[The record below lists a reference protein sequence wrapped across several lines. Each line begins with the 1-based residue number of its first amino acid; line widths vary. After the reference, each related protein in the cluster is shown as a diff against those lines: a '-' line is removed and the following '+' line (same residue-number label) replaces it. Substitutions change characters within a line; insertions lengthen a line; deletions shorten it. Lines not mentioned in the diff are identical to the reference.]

1 MSAETID
8 VLIVGGGP
16 TGLTVAAELVR
27 QGIHSIVIIDLNA
40 DVVKQ
45 TKASVV
51 WPRSLELLS
60 VYDGVL
66 DGILAHGE
74 RVTNIHMVS
83 RTETLAAFNLSDHF
97 ESNFN
102 FGALLEQ
109 WYTETVLASYL
120 AKHGVHVRRS
130 AELVAHTYIQD
141 DVVDATVVVG
151 KGTANETTTT
161 YRAKYVL
168 GCDGARSFVRK
179 SIQSAFQGELLP
191 YGFGSVHFTSSTP
204 VACGSDQLR
213 LCFYDNGIAFVTPM
227 PGNSYLTAFDMTLE
241 EDAKFCDP
249 VKKDA
254 RGLPIQLDFT
264 KDQIQTILRDRL
276 MHVTIDEI
284 RWQSHFRVNER
295 LSEKYSDGK
304 RIYLAGDAC
313 HAHTPLGGQGMNT
326 GIQDAV
332 NLGWK
337 LAFVLKGAAKP
348 SLLATYET
356 ERRLVGQE
364 LIVSTTTQQNMAS
377 NRTPLFQYLRNNA
390 MRIFT
395 QLNFVRELMAAKIG
409 ETVIAYRKSPL
420 TAENWVKPAMVPYA
434 WRRREQ
440 NFLRLFAARVTAGG
454 RALDLDPQTPAV
466 STKGGGFK
474 LLLFQ
479 GKNGHSITPLSSEC
493 LDEFGRAMVNQA
505 KGVITD
511 YVVVPTTD
519 TASHTKYGV
528 KAQCLF
534 LVRPDGYVGLRSEPV
549 CTHDVLSYLSQ
560 RVDISSVHYVG
571 EFRPVA
577 FDWVPYMIWT
587 TAAVAAV
594 AIGLAAVRKA

>member
-1 MSAETID
+1 MSVETVD

-27 QGIHSIVIIDLNA
+27 QGIHSIVIVDRNA
-40 DVVKQ
+40 DLVKQ

-60 VYDGVL
+60 VYDGVV
-66 DGILAHGE
+66 DDIHDHCE
-74 RVTNIHMVS
+74 RVARIEVAS
-83 RTETLAAFNLSDHF
+83 RTETLAEINLGKYF
-97 ESNFN
+97 ASNFKY
-102 FGALLEQ
+102 GALLEQ
-109 WYTETVLASYL
+109 WYTEKVLASYL

-204 VACGSDQLR
+204 VACGSDQMR

-227 PGNSYLTAFDMTLE
+227 PGNSYLSAFDMTLE

-249 VKKDA
+249 VKKDT

-313 HAHTPLGGQGMNT
+313 HAHTPLGAQGMNT

-337 LAFVLKGAAKP
+337 LAFVLKGVAKP

-364 LIVSTTTQQNMAS
+364 LIDSTTKSQNLAS
-377 NRTPLFQYLRNNA
+377 NRTPLFQYFRNNA
-390 MRIFT
+390 MRLFT
-395 QLNFVRELMAAKIG
+395 KLNFVREFAAAKIG

-420 TAENWVKPAMVPYA
+420 SAENWVKPAIIPYVLY
-434 WRRREQ
+434 RRRQ
-440 NFLRLFAARVTAGG
+440 TILRLFGARVTAGG
-454 RALDLDPQTPAV
+454 RALDLSNGGRAV
-466 STKGGGFK
+466 AFNGGFK

-479 GKNGHSITPLSSEC
+479 GERGHTVAPLSSDR
-493 LDEFGRAMVNQA
+493 LGEFGRAMVNQA

-519 TASHTKYGV
+519 TASHTMYGV

-560 RVDISSVHYVG
+560 RIEISTVHYVG
-571 EFRPVA
+571 DFKPAV
-577 FDWVPYMIWT
+577 FDWPPPLVIAT
-587 TAAVAAV
+587 LILGAAIAVAY
-594 AIGLAAVRKA
+594 RKV